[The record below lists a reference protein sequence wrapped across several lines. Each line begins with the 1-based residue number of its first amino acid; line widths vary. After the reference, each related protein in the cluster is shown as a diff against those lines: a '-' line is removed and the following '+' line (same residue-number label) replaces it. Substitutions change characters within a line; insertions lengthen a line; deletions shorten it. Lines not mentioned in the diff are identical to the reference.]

1 LTITYGADF
10 VKGASTSTDS
20 VTITATLGS
29 TGANAILFVLV
40 EAEGDYS
47 DPIGA
52 DYNGTALT
60 SLGGK
65 VEYTATATI
74 YRELFYL
81 NANLTSGQDI
91 HVFSGTPTTL
101 GQTGSKAWA
110 VSYWTYSGVSSI
122 GSTSVNSSNFVTASS
137 GTAATVAFDFTP
149 TVSSSTVLQILAG
162 VGQCRNGYAAASGTV
177 RESIAETSLGAI
189 TAWVAFSDHKP
200 GSTSQ
205 YSLSQ
210 DFNPQFCTNSAYG
223 WGVELR

>member
-1 LTITYGADF
+1 
-10 VKGASTSTDS
+10 
-20 VTITATLGS
+20 VTTTATLGS
-29 TGANAILFVLV
+29 TGANSILFVLV
-40 EAEGDYS
+40 EAESNYS
-47 DPIGA
+47 TPIDV
-52 DYNGTALT
+52 DYNGTALA

-65 VEYTATATI
+65 VEYTATSTI

-122 GSTSVNSSNFVTASS
+122 GATSVNNTNFVTSSS
-137 GTAATVAFDFTP
+137 GSAVTVAFNFTP
-149 TVSSSTVLQILAG
+149 TVSSSTILQILAG
-162 VGQCRNGYAAASGTV
+162 VGQCRNGYAVASGTV
-177 RESIAETSLGAI
+177 RQAIAQTSLGAL
-189 TAWVAFSDHKP
+189 TAWVAFSDYKP

-210 DFNPQFCTNSAYG
+210 DFNPQFCANSAYG